1 MFLTRRYG
9 LLMAALVTVSC
20 GPEQSAELGSARPA
34 STSDSS
40 ADIESNPGQADLSA
54 ESVGDGSRIDP
65 FANSRVEC
73 VVLIFVNTDC
83 PIANRYAPTIET
95 LYERY
100 RARPVGFWLVFADGS
115 ATRQAIQEH
124 LAAYKLQAPALRD
137 PRHHLVEYCRAT
149 KTPEAVVFAPQRKL
163 AYRGRIDDLFTD
175 FGKRRDQPTTH
186 DLRDAIDAVLEGRPV
201 DPVQRPAIG
210 CDIPRARS

>member
-115 ATRQAIQEH
+115 ATRAG
-124 LAAYKLQAPALRD
+124 AAVASHRRADRKPALFRQD
-137 PRHHLVEYCRAT
+137 GHRRPHAAIER
-149 KTPEAVVFAPQRKL
+149 
-163 AYRGRIDDLFTD
+163 RG
-175 FGKRRDQPTTH
+175 
-186 DLRDAIDAVLEGRPV
+186 A
-201 DPVQRPAIG
+201 
-210 CDIPRARS
+210 